1 MYGDIHVV
9 RRAALGLV
17 PYSHFGIEMP
27 GGGICENSPPGGT
40 GLEFAD
46 FARGRPT
53 RIQNPDASLAERAG
67 AVERAAARIGERRY
81 SLSGNNCEHFVNW
94 CATGVA
100 ISHQVAGSFKAL
112 VQLAAAAAWSLLA
125 LLVARVAFAD

>member
-1 MYGDIHVV
+1 
-9 RRAALGLV
+9 
-17 PYSHFGIEMP
+17 
-27 GGGICENSPPGGT
+27 
-40 GLEFAD
+40 
-46 FARGRPT
+46 
-53 RIQNPDASLAERAG
+53 
-67 AVERAAARIGERRY
+67 VERAAARIGERRY